1 MSVIVISCQML
12 ADAVKKAE
20 SFRTSGFPTE
30 EKMMCHKLG
39 KMNSL
44 DAKRNT
50 YEVRAFFFRLLRW
63 NKRSYELR
71 YQEEKWESEYEIAE
85 FFNIAM
91 NLQPKEI
98 SILQFEQILR
108 FLSYNIENYEFSSKY
123 PFKEQMDEDVAL
135 LKEIIHSLDYGIL
148 NALKEKEGVKWCY

>member
-20 SFRTSGFPTE
+20 SFRTFGSPMDE
-30 EKMMCHKLG
+30 RMMCHKLG

-44 DAKRNT
+44 DAKKDT

-71 YQEEKWESEYEIAE
+71 YQETEWESEYEIAKL
-85 FFNIAM
+85 FNIAM

-108 FLSYNIENYEFSSKY
+108 FLSYNIDESEFSSKY
-123 PFKEQMDEDVAL
+123 PFKEQMDEDAAL
-135 LKEIIHSLDYGIL
+135 LKEIIHSLDAGIL
-148 NALKEKEGVKWCY
+148 RALKEKEGVEWCY